1 MITLICKG
9 EKTLIRKLTADDQQD
24 VNALLTEKMEVNF
37 FIIARIETYGYDD
50 DFQEAWGAFNK
61 NNQLIGLM
69 LRTAKRY
76 TVYANDVF
84 PAREFAEIVNHDPQ
98 ANMLFGLKE
107 QVEHMAP
114 FLNQTFQS
122 QEKLYY
128 AICRTQT
135 VKTEDKVDQVREI
148 KQSEVGQLINFFQ
161 QITEFNDT
169 HTDLAAKQRDMR
181 NGHSRSYVFEKN
193 NKLISTA
200 STSFETNDSAM
211 ITAVATHP
219 QHTRK
224 GYATTC
230 LSQLL
235 TDVLADEKVP
245 YLLYDNRLAGGVYQ
259 ALGFELVGDWVLY
272 RRQAK

>member
-169 HTDLAAKQRDMR
+169 HTDIDAK
-181 NGHSRSYVFEKN
+181 
-193 NKLISTA
+193 
-200 STSFETNDSAM
+200 
-211 ITAVATHP
+211 
-219 QHTRK
+219 
-224 GYATTC
+224 
-230 LSQLL
+230 
-235 TDVLADEKVP
+235 
-245 YLLYDNRLAGGVYQ
+245 
-259 ALGFELVGDWVLY
+259 
-272 RRQAK
+272 